1 MTPLVEFYEPA
12 NLPRVLAAGAR
23 LVGINNRDLRTFHTD
38 LEHTLRLRSQVPAD
52 RCLVSESGIR
62 TRQDVER
69 LEAAGVDA
77 MLVGEALVT
86 AADIAAAVDE
96 LLGGAVS

>member
-1 MTPLVEFYEPA
+1 
-12 NLPRVLAAGAR
+12 
-23 LVGINNRDLRTFHTD
+23 VGINNRDLRSFRTD
-38 LEHTLRLRSQVPAD
+38 LEHTLRLRAQVPTD
-52 RCLVSESGIR
+52 RCLISESGIR

-86 AADIAAAVDE
+86 QPDIAVAVDE
-96 LLGGAVS
+96 LLTPA